1 MLVAGE
7 TRQAYQ
13 ETSMAATKFGSNR
26 EMKTSGESRD
36 YPAAPIARHSAAGI
50 LDFSAGNIFKST
62 FIWYNELIKKRS
74 LFYADLRIRTF
85 ESTLQPGKGV

>member
-50 LDFSAGNIFKST
+50 LDFSTGNIFKST
-62 FIWYNELIKKRS
+62 FIWYHCCPVKI
-74 LFYADLRIRTF
+74 F
-85 ESTLQPGKGV
+85 EYGLNIPITHDIVT